1 MAARKAK
8 PDPQKKY
15 QPIHSFIWGPASEI
29 IDETEWYLGNH
40 PAVLANPQ
48 FFVPLGTPREEW
60 PDAFHELERPD
71 VPAETVV
78 RPLVTINSPG
88 ALRVRKSWRGFLTDS
103 YGQRCAQ
110 VFEAGKLTQEA
121 DPVVKMIRASDKK
134 LYSELFER
142 AK

>member
-1 MAARKAK
+1 MARKVK
-8 PDPQKKY
+8 PDPVKKY
-15 QPIHSFIWGPASEI
+15 QPICSFVYGPDAIVLSER
-29 IDETEWYLGNH
+29 EWYLGSD
-40 PAVLANPQ
+40 PAVQSNPK
-48 FFVPLGTPREEW
+48 FFVEIGTPREEW
-60 PDAFHELERPD
+60 PDLWNELERPD

-78 RPLVTINSPG
+78 RPLVTVDSPG

-103 YGQRCAQ
+103 YGRKVTQ

-134 LYSELFER
+134 LYSELFGP